1 MSAPFTRR
9 ALLCAAAA
17 LPLTLATR
25 AGHATPQELPVAHPS
40 DIPGKIEVLD
50 FFWYGCNHCDA
61 LEPLFSQWM
70 AAQPDE
76 VAVRHVPVAFNAGMR
91 PTQQLYY
98 TLEALDRLDLH
109 ASVFRAIHDRRER
122 LSNKS
127 AIVKWAAAQG
137 LDENR
142 FADTFDSF
150 GVAVK
155 VDRAN
160 TLARTYA
167 IEGTPTIVV
176 GGRFITSPGHAGGYR
191 ETVAEVD
198 QLVKQLLAQRR
209 GAPAQ

>member
-61 LEPLFSQWM
+61 LEPLFNQWM
-70 AAQPDE
+70 AAQSDE

-98 TLEALDRLDLH
+98 TLEAMNRLDLH
-109 ASVFRAIHDRRER
+109 PAVFEAIHQQR
-122 LSNKS
+122 LPLFTKN
-127 AIVKWAAAQG
+127 AMQNWAQQQG
-137 LDENR
+137 LDAKI

-150 GVAVK
+150 GVNTRVG
-155 VDRAN
+155 RAD
-160 TLARTYA
+160 TLTQTYA
-167 IEGTPTIVV
+167 IEGTPTVAV
-176 GGRFITSPGHAGGYR
+176 GGRYITSPSHANGYR
-191 ETVAEVD
+191 KTVDEVD
-198 QLVKQLLAQRR
+198 RLVKQLR
-209 GAPAQ
+209 GN